1 MLGKATTRKGEFKA
15 SAGGVMYQFSVL
27 EVSGWRTGASDAN
40 TLPTAPHAAGEW
52 QPYSDRLSR
61 GRAQGAAADGPRGA
75 ELVKREASKP
85 RLRPAVRPAG
95 RRLGAS
101 ESVVAVWRRTSRCLA
116 PDKS

>member
-1 MLGKATTRKGEFKA
+1 
-15 SAGGVMYQFSVL
+15 MYQFSVL

-75 ELVKREASKP
+75 ELVKAKLASRGGGLLSGLHGGGWVP
-85 RLRPAVRPAG
+85 VSPLSQFSAG
-95 RRLGAS
+95 Q
-101 ESVVAVWRRTSRCLA
+101 VVVWRQTT
-116 PDKS
+116 PV